1 MTQAKRIQLHNKPL
15 EPLRHA
21 LESEG
26 KAFVLDVE
34 QAIKTAFD
42 ADVESGMALLFQYYY
57 TVLCSHAVRFV
68 QSKAVAE
75 DIVSDI
81 FYEFHVHQRHQYIMS
96 SFRAFLF
103 TAVRNRS
110 FDYIKT
116 EMKRSTSLDDARMI
130 FTPTHQLPDAITQYE
145 ELYNDFQDAINAM
158 PLKRRQIYLMH
169 RFEGK
174 KYHDIAEELDLST
187 RTIEAHLYQAN
198 RQIRELLQ
206 DKWLTMLIAVSV
218 FWS

>member
-1 MTQAKRIQLHNKPL
+1 MEQTTRILSNNKPL

-34 QAIKTAFD
+34 RAIKLAFD
-42 ADVESGMALLFQYYY
+42 TDIDSGMALLFHYYY
-57 TVLCSHAVRFV
+57 AVLCSHAVRFV
-68 QSKAVAE
+68 QSKTVAE

-81 FYEFHVHQRHQYIMS
+81 FYEFHIHQRHQSITS

-103 TAVRNRS
+103 TCVRNRA

-116 EMKRSTSLDDARMI
+116 EMKRGVSLDEVSEF
-130 FTPTHQLPDAITQYE
+130 FTPTHQSPHAITQYE
-145 ELYNDFQDAINAM
+145 ELYNDFQQAINAM
-158 PLKRRQIYLMH
+158 PYKRRQVYFMH

-174 KYHDIAEELDLST
+174 KYQDIADELELSV

-206 DKWLTMLIAVSV
+206 DKWLILIAAVSV
-218 FWS
+218 LWF